1 MSSDIEKEPLSRQ
14 QKKSKETK
22 ARIFHAAKTILQK
35 QGYDQLSIKNICDE
49 AGVSNGSFY
58 HHFKTKDDLLS
69 YYIEEQPSINPD
81 LLDTPEDADEAKIG
95 IIHVYLNYAQYC
107 RELGVEFMSNYYTPR
122 NQALNPTIRTE
133 RPYPILTVEN
143 YLRKAIDA
151 GIIAPKISLDEIC
164 TDIRMLVIGKYLNGV
179 CITERLILKVI
190 SAVRSGI
197 IWMAF
202 SDFTDIPQRKMNFSY
217 SFADFLQHIFS
228 KKVSWIFM
236 SMAPFRLICCYINLY
251 IVVVS

>member
-69 YYIEEQPSINPD
+69 YYM
-81 LLDTPEDADEAKIG
+81 
-95 IIHVYLNYAQYC
+95 NYAQYC

-164 TDIRMLVIGKYLNGV
+164 TDIRMLVIGNVFEWCLHNGETDFEGNIRRSIGHYLDG
-179 CITERLILKVI
+179 L
-190 SAVRSGI
+190 
-197 IWMAF
+197 F
-202 SDFTDIPQRKMNFSY
+202 
-217 SFADFLQHIFS
+217 
-228 KKVSWIFM
+228 
-236 SMAPFRLICCYINLY
+236 
-251 IVVVS
+251 